1 MQDVNMLIGELDT
14 RMQRD
19 CRRLRRWRHFHRF
32 TAVLQSVILIF
43 APSLL
48 AVGLISPQGVTGK
61 ILLMSIVVTGGLSA
75 TFRPYTH
82 SYRRRAA
89 MNAIYRLR
97 DEFRAEVA
105 KAETTGGQQATI
117 EVYHKYSQEYAD
129 LYGLRGKELVEA
141 TLSMAEQRETATKEL
156 AGGRPTT
163 TRGSKPLA
171 ELTGATGTYTG
182 EIP

>member
-1 MQDVNMLIGELDT
+1 MLIGELDT

-19 CRRLRRWRHFHRF
+19 CRRLRRWRHFHRLI
-32 TAVLQSVILIF
+32 AILQSVILIIV
-43 APSLL
+43 PSLL
-48 AVGLISPQGVTGK
+48 AIGLISPQSFTGK

-89 MNAIYRLR
+89 MNTIYRLR

-105 KAETTGGQQATI
+105 KAETAGGQQATI
-117 EVYHKYSQEYAD
+117 EVYEKYSQEYAN

-141 TLSMAEQRETATKEL
+141 TLSMTEQREIATKEL
-156 AGGRPTT
+156 AGGRPTA
-163 TRGSKPLA
+163 TRSSKPLV
-171 ELTGATGTYTG
+171 ELTGATSTYTG
-182 EIP
+182 EIQ